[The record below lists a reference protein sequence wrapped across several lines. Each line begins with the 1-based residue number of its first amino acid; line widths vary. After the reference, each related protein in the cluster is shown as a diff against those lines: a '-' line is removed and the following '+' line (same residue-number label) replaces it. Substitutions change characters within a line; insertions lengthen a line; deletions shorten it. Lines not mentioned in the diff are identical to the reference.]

1 MIGPG
6 SEKSFH
12 TVFTKVSKFN
22 FDERDLAW
30 FPLETKIGDLM
41 SVREIHNLV

>member
-6 SEKSFH
+6 SEKSFN

-22 FDERDLAW
+22 FDERSLAW
-30 FPLETKIGDLM
+30 FPLETKLGDLM
-41 SVREIHNLV
+41 SVREIHTLV